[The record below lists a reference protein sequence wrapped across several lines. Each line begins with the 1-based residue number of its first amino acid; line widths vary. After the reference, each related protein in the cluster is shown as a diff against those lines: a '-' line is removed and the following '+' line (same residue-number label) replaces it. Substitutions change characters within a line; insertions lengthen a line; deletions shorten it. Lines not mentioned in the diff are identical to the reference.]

1 VTNKTHSDLWQSQSS
16 PTPEACQFNNDVIPN
31 YAWSYCVHWFRGLPY
46 EIRSQSN
53 KYANYVAF
61 AEICTI
67 MHVKFIQE
75 RICIGFKSI
84 KGSFPELHLSLR
96 NWVTI
101 SRSCATHSQNQYSV
115 CSWSLTLNVL
125 ASIRSIDYYF
135 CFYVVFVIFYL
146 FYRHDHSLRHD
157 LSWAPPC
164 WR

>member
-1 VTNKTHSDLWQSQSS
+1 MTNKTHSDLWQSQSS

-67 MHVKFIQE
+67 MHVIFIQE

-125 ASIRSIDYYF
+125 ASIRSIDYNF
-135 CFYVVFVIFYL
+135 LFLCGFRHFYTFYL
-146 FYRHDHSLRHD
+146 HDHSLRHD